1 LNVKSSIQKN
11 IHERIWR
18 LTFLKDNSI
27 GIRYSFF
34 RNIII
39 AFTIKVFQPMS
50 LEDEQN
56 DEEIL
61 EIKQRKLREMQ
72 KMATMR
78 STMNSITKPIVLT
91 DLNFKE
97 EISKYPVMLIDFWA
111 PWCGPCRL
119 VSPIIEQLASEYA
132 GRVVFGKLNIDEN
145 QMIPQSFG
153 IQSIPTM
160 MILKNSRVVDILVGA
175 LSKAQIETKL
185 RQHSSDSKSATG
197 GTYN

>member
-1 LNVKSSIQKN
+1 
-11 IHERIWR
+11 
-18 LTFLKDNSI
+18 
-27 GIRYSFF
+27 
-34 RNIII
+34 
-39 AFTIKVFQPMS
+39 MS
-50 LEDEQN
+50 LEDEHN

-78 STMNSITKPIVLT
+78 STMNSITRPIVLT
-91 DLNFKE
+91 DLNFRE

-111 PWCGPCRL
+111 PWCGPCRM
-119 VSPIIEQLASEYA
+119 VSPIIEQLATEYA

-145 QMIPQSFG
+145 QMVPRSFG

-185 RQHSSDSKSATG
+185 RQHSLDSKSATG
-197 GTYN
+197 GTYK

>member
-1 LNVKSSIQKN
+1 
-11 IHERIWR
+11 
-18 LTFLKDNSI
+18 
-27 GIRYSFF
+27 
-34 RNIII
+34 
-39 AFTIKVFQPMS
+39 MS

-91 DLNFKE
+91 DLNFRE

-111 PWCGPCRL
+111 PWCGPCRM

-145 QMIPQSFG
+145 QMVPQSFG

-160 MILKNSRVVDILVGA
+160 MIFKNSRVLDILVGA

-185 RQHSSDSKSATG
+185 RQHSLDSKSATG
-197 GTYN
+197 ATTNTSKSE

>member
-1 LNVKSSIQKN
+1 
-11 IHERIWR
+11 
-18 LTFLKDNSI
+18 
-27 GIRYSFF
+27 
-34 RNIII
+34 
-39 AFTIKVFQPMS
+39 MS
-50 LEDEQN
+50 LEDEHN

-78 STMNSITKPIVLT
+78 STMNSITRPIVLT
-91 DLNFKE
+91 DLNFRE

-111 PWCGPCRL
+111 PWCGPCRM

-145 QMIPQSFG
+145 QMVPRSFG

-175 LSKAQIETKL
+175 LPKAQIQVKIQ
-185 RQHSSDSKSATG
+185 QHLSDSKNSIG
-197 GTYN
+197 GSIYG

>member
-1 LNVKSSIQKN
+1 
-11 IHERIWR
+11 
-18 LTFLKDNSI
+18 
-27 GIRYSFF
+27 
-34 RNIII
+34 
-39 AFTIKVFQPMS
+39 MS
-50 LEDEQN
+50 LEDEHN

-78 STMNSITKPIVLT
+78 STMNSITRPIVLT
-91 DLNFKE
+91 DLNFRE

-111 PWCGPCRL
+111 PWCGPCRM

-145 QMIPQSFG
+145 QMVPRSFG

-175 LSKAQIETKL
+175 LPKAQIETKL
-185 RQHSSDSKSATG
+185 RQHLLDSKNTIGSAYG
-197 GTYN
+197 

>member
-1 LNVKSSIQKN
+1 
-11 IHERIWR
+11 
-18 LTFLKDNSI
+18 
-27 GIRYSFF
+27 
-34 RNIII
+34 
-39 AFTIKVFQPMS
+39 MS

-91 DLNFKE
+91 DLNFRE
-97 EISKYPVMLIDFWA
+97 EISKYPIMLIDFWA
-111 PWCGPCRL
+111 PWCGPCRMI
-119 VSPIIEQLASEYA
+119 SPIIEQLASEYA

-145 QMIPQSFG
+145 RMVSQSFG

-185 RQHSSDSKSATG
+185 RQHSLDSKSATG
-197 GTYN
+197 GTYK